1 MTVGIMGRMIS
12 EINNRIKEVEQLC
25 ILYRVRRLDLFG
37 SSVTGWHNLE
47 ESDLDFVVEFQ
58 PLPAGEYADT
68 YFGLLESLE
77 QLFDCPVDLI
87 IGSAIKNPFFLQS
100 VEKTR
105 TPVYET

>member
-1 MTVGIMGRMIS
+1 MIS
-12 EINNRIKEVEQLC
+12 EINNRIKDVEQLC

-37 SSVTGWHNLE
+37 SAVAGRHNPG
-47 ESDLDFVVEFQ
+47 ESDLDFLVEFQ
-58 PLPAGEYADT
+58 PLAAGEYADS

-87 IGSAIKNPFFLQS
+87 IGSAIKNPYFLQS
-100 VEKTR
+100 IEKTR